1 MLTTSVLKVSFGL
14 LLSAFMN
21 FIFQMEDELHHY
33 RCFHCMNS
41 DLKISLHHFRNFS
54 TNQFMEH
61 LYSAN
66 QSLAKLEANV
76 SRIVFLHPEF
86 MLQRETVREL
96 FVHLGY
102 FRNLRYFF
110 NIKQAVPYWWISI
123 CSFQQDSTFQPQPYF
138 EFQKSSP
145 VSLHWIPDISCLDQ
159 AWLEL

>member
-14 LLSAFMN
+14 LLWAFMN
-21 FIFQMEDELHHY
+21 FIFHIEDELHHY
-33 RCFHCMNS
+33 RCFHCMK

-54 TNQFMEH
+54 TNQFVEH

-66 QSLAKLEANV
+66 QSLAKLEAIIW
-76 SRIVFLHPEF
+76 RIVFLHLEF

-110 NIKQAVPYWWISI
+110 NIKQAVPYWWIWK
-123 CSFQQDSTFQPQPYF
+123 CTFQQDSTSQSQPYF
-138 EFQKSSP
+138 EFQKSSL
-145 VSLHWIPDISCLDQ
+145 VSLHWKPDISYLDQ
-159 AWLEL
+159 AWLE